1 MLDIAF
7 DQVIVRKN
15 TSCLK
20 WDLVGERF
28 GDKELLPMWVAD
40 MDFPSPPEVTEALEA
55 RIKHPVF
62 GYTSP
67 SKELYNSITLWM
79 EKRHNWK
86 IDTSWIT
93 FSAGVVSALA
103 ASIQALTEPGDGV
116 LVQSP
121 VYAPFYNMVI
131 KNDRTLVN
139 NELILENGRYVID
152 FEDFEEKLKSGVK
165 LFLFCSPHNPG
176 GRVWTK
182 DELKTIG
189 ELCRRYNV
197 VIISDE
203 IHSDLALSPNRH
215 TPLASIS
222 PEIADI
228 TITAMAPSKT
238 FNIAGLQAS
247 VVISENK
254 ELLQKFNDVHDR
266 RGFDG
271 LNIFALT
278 AMEAAYTSGSY
289 WLDSI
294 LAYIKDNAEYAMSY
308 ISRELPGLSCMMPQA
323 SFLLWINCSS
333 LGMTDKELNERLTKK
348 GKLALDPGTKFG
360 PGGEGFV
367 RMNIGC
373 PREILEDGLHR
384 LKTALT

>member
-20 WDLVGERF
+20 WDGVGERF
-28 GDKELLPMWVAD
+28 GDHELLPMWVAD
-40 MDFPSPPEVTEALEA
+40 MDFPSPPSITAALEA

-67 SKELYNSITLWM
+67 SKELYDSITLWM
-79 EKRHNWK
+79 EKRHNWYIEK
-86 IDTSWIT
+86 SWIQ
-93 FSAGVVSALA
+93 FSAGVVSALGTC
-103 ASIQALTEPGDGV
+103 IQALTEHGDRI

-121 VYAPFYNMVI
+121 VYAPFFNMVTR
-131 KNDRTLVN
+131 NNRTLVN
-139 NELILENGRYVID
+139 NELVLENGRYVID

-165 LFLFCSPHNPG
+165 LFLLCSPHNPG
-176 GRVWTK
+176 GRVWTR
-182 DELKTIG
+182 DELETIG
-189 ELCRRYNV
+189 ELCRRHNV
-197 VIISDE
+197 IIISDE
-203 IHSDLALSPNRH
+203 IHADLALAPNRH
-215 TPLASIS
+215 IPIASLS
-222 PEIADI
+222 PEMADI

-247 VVISENK
+247 IVISQNE
-254 ELLQKFNDVHDR
+254 ELMRKFNDVHDR

-278 AMEAAYTSGSY
+278 AMEAAYTGGSD

-294 LAYIKDNAEYAMSY
+294 AAYIKENAEYANSF
-308 ISRELPGLSCMMPQA
+308 IKRELPAISCMMPEA
-323 SFLLWINCSS
+323 SFLLWMNCRNLHLSD
-333 LGMTDKELNERLTKK
+333 TELNEMLTKK
-348 GKLALDPGTKFG
+348 GKLALDPGTKYG

-373 PREILEDGLHR
+373 PRELLADGLNR